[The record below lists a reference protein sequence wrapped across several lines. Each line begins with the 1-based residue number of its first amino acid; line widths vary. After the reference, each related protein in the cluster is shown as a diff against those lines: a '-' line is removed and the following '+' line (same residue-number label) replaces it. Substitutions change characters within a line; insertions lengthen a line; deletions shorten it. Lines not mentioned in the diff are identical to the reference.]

1 MLLLPRC
8 RLSPPRF
15 PEPGCLSISFPLVV
29 VISARFSPSLFFL
42 FLNVVMSTLITFPEC
57 PGPSYSTGAS
67 SYLLIPGASQLPAR
81 GVDIWNG
88 DPLPTARLC
97 EVDRIFQTPGISYRN
112 PIQYEHSTDR
122 RRKMPGAITKQ
133 SQDLSSDRGI
143 VLVFSMP
150 ESSPTLFS
158 SS

>member
-67 SYLLIPGASQLPAR
+67 SYHLIPGASQLPAW

-88 DPLPTARLC
+88 APLPTARLC
-97 EVDRIFQTPGISYRN
+97 EVDRIFQTPGISNRI
-112 PIQYEHSTDR
+112 PTQYYPSTDHSL
-122 RRKMPGAITKQ
+122 KKPA
-133 SQDLSSDRGI
+133 
-143 VLVFSMP
+143 
-150 ESSPTLFS
+150 EST
-158 SS
+158 